1 MDDTTIS
8 DRPARELTWRD
19 YAACLG
25 MDPDLFFPERG
36 ESVAAAKEVCQDCPV
51 RLTCLQYALDN
62 NEKFGI
68 WGGVSER
75 ERRRIRRARLQ
86 ARKAAAA

>member
-8 DRPARELTWRD
+8 DRPVRELTWWD

-62 NEKFGI
+62 KEHHGI

-75 ERRRIRRARLQ
+75 ERRRIRRARLR
-86 ARKAAAA
+86 ARKAAA